1 MKKLLLLLA
10 VLLPL
15 AVSAQDKYCA
25 TYQDFLADVWQT
37 VGAEAQL
44 QLLPSAKEDSLALEL
59 KAKGADR
66 KLRHILKRCFALEY
80 GGQLYLNL
88 RGFNRFGDVFV
99 RAWRMGAD
107 KLVFARPVIGYN
119 DQLDV
124 TFNLNSRM
132 GKKLPFQGYYTLK
145 DLVCYVVGWDPE
157 RAEARL
163 GRIKPSEDAETALR
177 ELMEEGLIK

>member
-1 MKKLLLLLA
+1 MKKLVLLLA

-37 VGAEAQL
+37 VGADAQL

-66 KLRHILKRCFALEY
+66 KLRHMLKRCFALEY

-88 RGFNRFGDVFV
+88 RGSTASATSLCVPG
-99 RAWRMGAD
+99 AWGPTSWC
-107 KLVFARPVIGYN
+107 LH
-119 DQLDV
+119 
-124 TFNLNSRM
+124 
-132 GKKLPFQGYYTLK
+132 
-145 DLVCYVVGWDPE
+145 
-157 RAEARL
+157 
-163 GRIKPSEDAETALR
+163 ALS
-177 ELMEEGLIK
+177 